1 MRRNV
6 CSLRCYNLQTK
17 LWMQNSCFMRNN
29 ENCWPLFT
37 KIAAAG
43 PCNRSYESFLV
54 LALLLTT
61 IIPQLQTAILGPFY
75 TGVKNSCTFQH
86 CKNGFKISMVGFHCL
101 FPDSHKCSNLL
112 ESDFSY
118 YFCKPTTLHIANR
131 QIFERIKNNNTHT
144 PKFKMGLFS
153 PYLICFGWVFLV
165 AVHSHT
171 SQNSL
176 FCHRLSTAQTITEK
190 NMNSQVLRCI

>member
-1 MRRNV
+1 
-6 CSLRCYNLQTK
+6 
-17 LWMQNSCFMRNN
+17 
-29 ENCWPLFT
+29 
-37 KIAAAG
+37 
-43 PCNRSYESFLV
+43 
-54 LALLLTT
+54 
-61 IIPQLQTAILGPFY
+61 
-75 TGVKNSCTFQH
+75 
-86 CKNGFKISMVGFHCL
+86 MVGFHCL

-176 FCHRLSTAQTITEK
+176 FCHRLSTAQTRTEK
-190 NMNSQVLRCI
+190 NMNSQVLRCIQYCLITQINLASVARSSHYSQQQHIWENYRVVALEEQIRSHVSWAKAGNFCPMYWSISES